1 MNNSTI
7 DDEWQQFLQQSGR
20 GPNPSV
26 PGQAN
31 VSVQAQAK
39 VPVPVIVAKS
49 RLMLTRKPAS
59 SVTNNVEV
67 ESDKDTDAEED
78 EDEEEG
84 FETLHN
90 LVPLVAPKC
99 DELYISTKTKVLF
112 LNQKI
117 NINDIFWNI
126 PVIDYWRPMDGVVK
140 KQIKIVSK
148 TPEEYEEYRKKLDN
162 IGYYKE
168 NIIKQID
175 NVSGRR
181 VKYRDERKLTV
192 GISKKDIMNCRGKV
206 KNAFY
211 NCFAII
217 VRFKFEGIYRE
228 IHIKVFNTGKLEIP
242 GILNVELLDIVKKML
257 LEKMQPHIETPLDYL
272 ESDVEENVLINS
284 NFNCGFY
291 INRDKLYSILR
302 SDKYRIECAFDPCSY
317 PGVKCKFYF
326 NNEVGFDEQRQ
337 NGQII
342 LEDRYMKMSE
352 LGDNV
357 KYTEVSFMIFRTGS
371 CLIVGNCTE
380 RILRFVFEFIK
391 RILRDEYGN
400 IVVEN
405 KDEAAKAKKT
415 KLRKKTILKGNQGA
429 GNLRFPQG
437 AAGAQGLSPSGS
449 DPCDPSLKQ

>member
-1 MNNSTI
+1 MNITI

-20 GPNPSV
+20 GPM
-26 PGQAN
+26 A
-31 VSVQAQAK
+31 QAQAK
-39 VPVPVIVAKS
+39 VPVIVAKS

-59 SVTNNVEV
+59 SAANNVDSSVEV
-67 ESDKDTDAEED
+67 ESDNDTDAEED
-78 EDEEEG
+78 DDDG
-84 FETLHN
+84 FENLDN
-90 LVPLVAPKC
+90 LVHLVAPKC

-217 VRFKFEGIYRE
+217 VRFKYEDIYRE

-291 INRDKLYSILR
+291 INRDNLYSILR
-302 SDKYRIECAFDPCSY
+302 SDKYRIESAFDPCSY

-415 KLRKKTILKGNQGA
+415 KLRKKTILKGNQG
-429 GNLRFPQG
+429 
-437 AAGAQGLSPSGS
+437 SP
-449 DPCDPSLKQ
+449 